1 MTSNDLQYE
10 MDFHNKMKNSSCPQ
24 GIKFR
29 YNMCKQG
36 RIQPVSLGGAISG
49 IFGSQFSVPVHYCK
63 RHEVGLY
70 FTTLLWQKMDVKM
83 ALYHECCFP
92 NCTKSWWIKLLS

>member
-10 MDFHNKMKNSSCPQ
+10 MDFHNKMKNSPCPQ

-36 RIQPVSLGGAISG
+36 RIQPVSLGGGDFRNIWQSVLST
-49 IFGSQFSVPVHYCK
+49 GS
-63 RHEVGLY
+63 
-70 FTTLLWQKMDVKM
+70 LLQK
-83 ALYHECCFP
+83 
-92 NCTKSWWIKLLS
+92 T